1 MARWPHAVM
10 LRGRLP
16 LTLIGALAAFI
27 ISAGISSAADYPTRP
42 ITIIVPFAA
51 GGPTD
56 ILARLFGQSM
66 SQSLGQPIVIENVTG
81 AGGSIGA
88 ARVAHATADGY
99 TLVMGNLGTHAAAVG
114 LYENL
119 TYDPRKDFE
128 PIMLVAS
135 TPMVLDLRSG
145 FPAKSLKEF
154 TDYAKTH
161 SLTAGSAGIGSISHL
176 TYLLYTHITG
186 VTIQHVPYRGLS
198 EAMNALLGGQI
209 DMLFDQVVTSTP
221 HIKAGK
227 VIPLAVTTKVRGP
240 SIPDVPTS
248 VEAGMPDLQTT
259 AWSALFAPKG
269 TPKAIVDKL
278 NTAVD
283 KAMHD
288 SAVMA
293 RCKQLGADLP
303 PADQR
308 TPQYLG
314 RLVSAEVDKWTPLLR
329 ESTGTNK

>member
-1 MARWPHAVM
+1 MARWPRAVM

-186 VTIQHVPYRGLS
+186 VTNSTCAVSRIVRSDERSARRSDRH
-198 EAMNALLGGQI
+198 ALRSGRDFDASYQSGQGHPAGRHDKGPRALNSRRANLG
-209 DMLFDQVVTSTP
+209 
-221 HIKAGK
+221 
-227 VIPLAVTTKVRGP
+227 
-240 SIPDVPTS
+240 
-248 VEAGMPDLQTT
+248 
-259 AWSALFAPKG
+259 
-269 TPKAIVDKL
+269 
-278 NTAVD
+278 
-283 KAMHD
+283 
-288 SAVMA
+288 
-293 RCKQLGADLP
+293 
-303 PADQR
+303 
-308 TPQYLG
+308 
-314 RLVSAEVDKWTPLLR
+314 
-329 ESTGTNK
+329 